1 MATKLVRTQI
11 YLPQELHQRLKKRGK
26 KLNKSL
32 AQQIRE
38 ALNSYLFPEETK
50 QQLDDSIWQ
59 IVGKASSGIG
69 DLARNHDKY
78 LYGWNKKNA

>member
-11 YLPQELHQRLKKRGK
+11 YIPQELYQKLKKRGR

-38 ALNSYLFPEETK
+38 ALNAYLFPREKE
-50 QQLDDSIWQ
+50 LHPNDSIWQ
-59 IVGKASSGIG
+59 IVGKASSGKG
-69 DLARNHDKY
+69 DIARNHDKY
-78 LYGWNKKNA
+78 LYGWDK

>member
-11 YLPQELHQRLKKRGK
+11 YIPQELYQQLKKRST

-38 ALNSYLFPEETK
+38 ALKSYLFLEEK
-50 QQLDDSIWQ
+50 ELQLDDSIWQ
-59 IVGKASSGIG
+59 IVGKASSGTG
-69 DLARNHDKY
+69 DLARDHDRY
-78 LYGWNKKNA
+78 LYGWNK

>member
-1 MATKLVRTQI
+1 MITKSVRTQI
-11 YLPQELHQRLKKRGK
+11 YLPQELYQRLKKRGK

-38 ALNSYLFPEETK
+38 ALDSYLFPEETGAG
-50 QQLDDSIWQ
+50 LDDSIWQ
-59 IVGKASSGIG
+59 IVGKASSGTG

-78 LYGWNKKNA
+78 LYGWDK